1 MKIKTIT
8 FIVLAV
14 FTQIANAQT
23 FGMKGGLN
31 ISTITYESEE
41 LGSETGSI
49 IGFHFGSVMELQI
62 KKNLYLN
69 SGLYYSSK
77 GEKFESLKEFGG
89 TEKTLLKLNCLEIPL
104 YIEYKFPFE
113 SNMFFIQ
120 AGPYFGYTLSNKVNG
135 KKGVHFDEK
144 GMSRFDFGL
153 GGAVGFEFGQFVPS
167 IAYQLGIADQFAY
180 EELVGRNRV
189 LQISLAYMFR
199 K

>member
-1 MKIKTIT
+1 MKLKSII

-23 FGMKGGLN
+23 FGIKGGIN
-31 ISTITYESEE
+31 ISTISYDSEE

-49 IGFHFGSVMELQI
+49 IGFHLGSVMELQI
-62 KKNLYLN
+62 NKNLYLN

-104 YIEYKFPFE
+104 HLQLKFPIE
-113 SNMFFIQ
+113 ANMFFIQ
-120 AGPYFGYTLSNKVNG
+120 GGPYFGYTLSNKVDG
-135 KKGVHFDEK
+135 KHGINFGEY
-144 GMSRFDFGL
+144 GMNRFDFGV
-153 GGAVGFEFGQFVPS
+153 GGAVGFEFGPFVPS

-180 EELVGRNRV
+180 EDIVGRNRV
-189 LQISLAYMFR
+189 LQISLAYMLR